1 MDRTQLYSI
10 GEVSKLFH
18 ISVSSLRHYEEIGL
32 LKPKYISPDSGYRYY
47 GFEQFEILNNLKYLR
62 ALGMPLND
70 ISNFINN
77 RDIDIIEDKLR
88 QQKEIVQNKISELN
102 RIEQKIEHRLNWI
115 ENLRSIELG
124 LISVITLPK
133 TRIVWMDNK
142 LRINEYVDME
152 KPIREL
158 DKSSGESVVF
168 LGKVGLGILP
178 KNLKTQNTDY
188 YDGIFLILDDED
200 IYNGD
205 TKLLP
210 STKAVRLRFNGYHAD
225 AKPHYK
231 RMLEYIEKRNLRI
244 TDFSRETTLIDY
256 GLTNDKEKF
265 VTEICIPVSEI

>member
-32 LKPKYISPDSGYRYY
+32 LKPKYISSDSGYRYY

-124 LISVITLPK
+124 LISVVTLPK
-133 TRIVWMDNK
+133 TRIVWMDKK

-178 KNLKTQNTDY
+178 RNLKTQNTDY

-265 VTEICIPVSEI
+265 VTEICIPVSVI

>member
-32 LKPKYISPDSGYRYY
+32 LKPKYISSDSGYRYY

-124 LISVITLPK
+124 LISVVTLPK

-178 KNLKTQNTDY
+178 RNLKTQNTDY

-265 VTEICIPVSEI
+265 VTEICIPVSVI

>member
-1 MDRTQLYSI
+1 MDRIQLYSI
-10 GEVSKLFH
+10 GEVSELFH

-47 GFEQFEILNNLKYLR
+47 GLEQFEILNNLKYLR
-62 ALGMPLND
+62 TLDMPLGD

-88 QQKEIVQNKISELN
+88 QQKKIVQNKINELK
-102 RIEQKIEHRLNWI
+102 RIERKIEHRLSWI
-115 ENLRSIELG
+115 EDLRGIELG
-124 LISVITLPK
+124 IISVVTLPK
-133 TRIVWMDNK
+133 TRIVWMNNK
-142 LRINEYVDME
+142 LSINEYVDME
-152 KPIREL
+152 EPIREL
-158 DKSSGESVVF
+158 DKLSGESVVF

-178 KNLKTQNTDY
+178 ENLESDKTDF

-200 IYNGD
+200 IYNGN

-231 RMLEYIEKRNLRI
+231 RMLKYIKENNLKV

-256 GLTNDKEKF
+256 GLTNDKDKF
-265 VTEICIPVSEI
+265 VTEICIPISNC

>member
-115 ENLRSIELG
+115 EDLRSIELG

>member
-1 MDRTQLYSI
+1 MDRIQLYSI

-47 GFEQFEILNNLKYLR
+47 GLEQFEILNNLKYLR
-62 ALGMPLND
+62 TLDMPLGD

-88 QQKEIVQNKISELN
+88 QQKKIVQNKINELK
-102 RIEQKIEHRLNWI
+102 RIERKIEHRLSWI
-115 ENLRSIELG
+115 EDLRGIELG
-124 LISVITLPK
+124 IISVVTLPK
-133 TRIVWMDNK
+133 TRIVWMNNK
-142 LRINEYVDME
+142 LSINEYVDME
-152 KPIREL
+152 EPIREL
-158 DKSSGESVVF
+158 DKLSGESVVF

-178 KNLKTQNTDY
+178 ENLESDKTDF

-200 IYNGD
+200 IYNGN

-231 RMLEYIEKRNLRI
+231 RMLKYIKENNLKI

-256 GLTNDKEKF
+256 GLTNDKDKF
-265 VTEICIPVSEI
+265 VTEICIPISNC

>member
-1 MDRTQLYSI
+1 MDRIQLYSI

-18 ISVSSLRHYEEIGL
+18 ISISSLRHYEEIGL

-47 GFEQFEILNNLKYLR
+47 GLEQFEILNNLKYLR
-62 ALGMPLND
+62 TLDMPLGD

-88 QQKEIVQNKISELN
+88 QQKKIVQNKINELK
-102 RIEQKIEHRLNWI
+102 RIERKIEHRLSWI
-115 ENLRSIELG
+115 EDLRGIELG
-124 LISVITLPK
+124 IISVVTLPK
-133 TRIVWMDNK
+133 TRIVWMNNK
-142 LRINEYVDME
+142 LSINEYVDME
-152 KPIREL
+152 EPIREL
-158 DKSSGESVVF
+158 DKLSGESVVF

-178 KNLKTQNTDY
+178 ENLESDKTDF

-200 IYNGD
+200 IYNGN

-231 RMLEYIEKRNLRI
+231 RMLKYIDENNLKV

-256 GLTNDKEKF
+256 GLTNGKDKF
-265 VTEICIPVSEI
+265 VTEICIPISNC

>member
-32 LKPKYISPDSGYRYY
+32 LKPKYISPNSGYRYY

-77 RDIDIIEDKLR
+77 RDIDIIENKLR

-115 ENLRSIELG
+115 EDLRSIELG
-124 LISVITLPK
+124 LISVVTLPK

-158 DKSSGESVVF
+158 DESSGESVVF

-200 IYNGD
+200 IYNGN
-205 TKLLP
+205 TKILP
-210 STKAVRLRFNGYHAD
+210 STKAVRLRFNGYHAE

-231 RMLEYIEKRNLRI
+231 RMMEYIEERNLKI

>member
-1 MDRTQLYSI
+1 MDRIQLYSI

-47 GFEQFEILNNLKYLR
+47 GLEQFEILNNLKYLR
-62 ALGMPLND
+62 TLDMPLGD

-88 QQKEIVQNKISELN
+88 QQKKIVQNKINELK
-102 RIEQKIEHRLNWI
+102 RIERKIEHRLSWI
-115 ENLRSIELG
+115 EDLRGIELG
-124 LISVITLPK
+124 IISVVTLPK
-133 TRIVWMDNK
+133 TRIVWMNNK
-142 LRINEYVDME
+142 LSINEYVDME
-152 KPIREL
+152 EPIREL
-158 DKSSGESVVF
+158 DKLSGESVVF

-178 KNLKTQNTDY
+178 ENLESDKTDF

-200 IYNGD
+200 IYNGN
-205 TKLLP
+205 TKLLL

-231 RMLEYIEKRNLRI
+231 RMLKYIKENNLKV

-256 GLTNDKEKF
+256 GLTNDKDKF
-265 VTEICIPVSEI
+265 VTEICIPISNC

>member
-231 RMLEYIEKRNLRI
+231 RMLEYIEERNLRI

>member
-1 MDRTQLYSI
+1 MDRIQLYSI

-18 ISVSSLRHYEEIGL
+18 ISVSSLRHYEKIGL

-47 GFEQFEILNNLKYLR
+47 GLEQFEILNNLKYLR
-62 ALGMPLND
+62 TLDMPLGD

-88 QQKEIVQNKISELN
+88 QQKKIVQNKINELK
-102 RIEQKIEHRLNWI
+102 RIERKIEHRLSWI
-115 ENLRSIELG
+115 EDLRGIELG
-124 LISVITLPK
+124 IISVVTLPK
-133 TRIVWMDNK
+133 TRIVWMNNK
-142 LRINEYVDME
+142 LSINEYVDME
-152 KPIREL
+152 EPIREL
-158 DKSSGESVVF
+158 DKLSGESVVF

-178 KNLKTQNTDY
+178 ENLESDKTDF

-200 IYNGD
+200 IYNGN
-205 TKLLP
+205 TKLLL

-231 RMLEYIEKRNLRI
+231 RMLKYIKENNLKV

-256 GLTNDKEKF
+256 GLTNDKDKF
-265 VTEICIPVSEI
+265 VTEICIPISNC

>member
-1 MDRTQLYSI
+1 MDRIQLYSI

-47 GFEQFEILNNLKYLR
+47 GLEQFEILNNLKYLR
-62 ALGMPLND
+62 TLDMPLGD

-88 QQKEIVQNKISELN
+88 QQKEIVQNKINELK
-102 RIEQKIEHRLNWI
+102 RIERKIEHRLSWI
-115 ENLRSIELG
+115 EELRGIELG
-124 LISVITLPK
+124 TISVVTLPK
-133 TRIVWMDNK
+133 TRIVWMNNK
-142 LRINEYVDME
+142 LSINEYVDME
-152 KPIREL
+152 EPIREL
-158 DKSSGESVVF
+158 DKLSGESVVF

-178 KNLKTQNTDY
+178 ENLLMQNTDY

-200 IYNGD
+200 IYNGN

-231 RMLEYIEKRNLRI
+231 RMLKYIKENNLKI
-244 TDFSRETTLIDY
+244 SDFSRETTLIDY
-256 GLTNDKEKF
+256 GLTNDKDKF
-265 VTEICIPVSEI
+265 VTEICIPISNC